1 MLHKKKKKLK
11 TITSQD
17 TGEDGAM
24 LLAYNEEKI
33 YEADFQN
40 QWLYFWYWSESGS
53 ACPLGSKDNLLT
65 VGWDE
70 GK

>member
-40 QWLYFWYWSESGS
+40 QWLYF
-53 ACPLGSKDNLLT
+53 
-65 VGWDE
+65 
-70 GK
+70 